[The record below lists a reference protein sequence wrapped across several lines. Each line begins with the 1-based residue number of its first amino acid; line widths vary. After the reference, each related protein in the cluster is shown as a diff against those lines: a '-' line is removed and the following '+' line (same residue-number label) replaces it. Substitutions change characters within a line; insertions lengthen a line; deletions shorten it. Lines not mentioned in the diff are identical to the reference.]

1 MKQNTKG
8 GHLRFMSDEVVQKK
22 GKRPAVR
29 QNRWKEAGHHEVRD
43 TAGTSDLNE
52 DTGNE
57 DKRVIKRSGKD
68 NTAKRWR
75 DTENRK
81 RRERDKGSGSSAAV
95 TNDTGSA
102 SKGAVIWREAGNAYG
117 SLSGEAGNKSDTDVT
132 EDTISLAG
140 RSAERA
146 SEGIKQN
153 IYSRKLKEY
162 TEEGPGRKNRNN
174 GSSRSPRVQPV
185 RRPR

>member
-29 QNRWKEAGHHEVRD
+29 QNRWKEAGNVF
-43 TAGTSDLNE
+43 
-52 DTGNE
+52 
-57 DKRVIKRSGKD
+57 
-68 NTAKRWR
+68 
-75 DTENRK
+75 
-81 RRERDKGSGSSAAV
+81 
-95 TNDTGSA
+95 
-102 SKGAVIWREAGNAYG
+102 G
-117 SLSGEAGNKSDTDVT
+117 SLSGAAGNKSETDVT

-162 TEEGPGRKNRNN
+162 T
-174 GSSRSPRVQPV
+174 
-185 RRPR
+185 